1 MTAITDH
8 LVKGSTYESE
18 LGSWIEQEKAAI
30 EFIKAVGSL
39 WFEKSVEL
47 VIFRNN
53 LLDRSSSEILN
64 LHLYAKTMVKQ
75 PITIFDTVLLA
86 NELLKLDLAAPSRID
101 IGRLCAEWLAEKSA
115 FASAGDFVNK
125 KLAGFIGSDKSNS
138 QPKDVVLYGFG
149 RIGRLAARELIAQAG
164 KGQQLRLRAIV
175 TRSNTAEDITKRAD
189 LLRTDSVH
197 GPFPGTIIED
207 LENKALIVNGHTI
220 KFIAAKNADEIDYE
234 AYGIKDALII
244 DNTGVVRD
252 RDGLAKHLKSKG
264 AAKVLLTAPG
274 KGNIPNVVYG
284 VNQTTLNIEDEQI
297 FSAASCTTNAIIPV
311 LKVIEDGLGI
321 DHGHIETIHSY
332 TNDQHLLDNY
342 HPKYRRG
349 RSAALNMVITETG
362 AGSAVTKVLPIL
374 KGKLTANSVRV
385 PTPNVSLAILS
396 LTVKRTTTKEEVN
409 ELLKAAALKGELV
422 EQIQY
427 YYSNEL
433 VSSDV
438 VGNPCPSV
446 FDSQATLVSDDAKSI
461 VLYVWYDNE
470 YGYTRQVIRLAK
482 YVSEVIPLRYY

>member
-1 MTAITDH
+1 MTMIIDP

-30 EFIKAVGSL
+30 EFIKAVGGL

-47 VIFRNN
+47 VIFRNQ

-64 LHLYAKTMVKQ
+64 LHLYAKTMVNQ
-75 PITIFDTVLLA
+75 PITIFDTALLT
-86 NELLKLDLAAPSRID
+86 NELQKLELAPSRID
-101 IGRLCAEWLAEKSA
+101 IGRLCAEWLAEKAS
-115 FASAGDFVNK
+115 FASAGDFVSK
-125 KLAGFIGSDKSNS
+125 KLGGFIGSDKNKLK
-138 QPKDVVLYGFG
+138 PKDVVLYGFG
-149 RIGRLAARELIAQAG
+149 RIGRLAARELISQAG
-164 KGQQLRLRAIV
+164 KGMQLRLRAIV
-175 TRSNTAEDITKRAD
+175 TRTNSNEDITKRAD

-207 LENKALIVNGHTI
+207 LENKSLIVNGHTI
-220 KFIAAKNADEIDYE
+220 KMIAAKNPDEIDYE
-234 AYGIKDALII
+234 SYGIKDALII

-264 AAKVLLTAPG
+264 ANKVLLTAPG

-284 VNQTTLNIEDEQI
+284 INQATLDIEKEQI

-321 DHGHIETIHSY
+321 NHGHIETIHSY
-332 TNDQHLLDNY
+332 TNDQNLLDNY

-396 LTVKRTTTKEEVN
+396 LTVNRTTSKEEVN
-409 ELLKAAALKGELV
+409 ELLKSAALKGDLV

-438 VGNPCPSV
+438 IGNPCPSV

-482 YVSEVIPLRYY
+482 YVAEVIPLRYY